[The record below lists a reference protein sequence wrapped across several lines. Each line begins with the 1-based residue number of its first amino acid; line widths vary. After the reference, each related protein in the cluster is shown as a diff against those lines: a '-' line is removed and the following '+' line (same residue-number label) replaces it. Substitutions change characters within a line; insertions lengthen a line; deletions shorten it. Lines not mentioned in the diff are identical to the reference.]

1 MDRWDK
7 RWMDVAKLFA
17 SFSKDPSTGV
27 GACAVD
33 DRKVMVSSAFNGLAR
48 GVKDKQSRLMDRD
61 LKYKLT
67 AHAEINLICHAGQ
80 ALRGCTVYVWPMP
93 PCSMCA
99 AALIQAGVRRVV
111 APTPAP
117 DIAARWGESLRLA
130 QAMLRE
136 AGVILETLP
145 ECP

>member
-1 MDRWDK
+1 MNHWDY
-7 RWMDVAKLFA
+7 RWMEVAKLFA
-17 SFSKDPSTGV
+17 SFSKDPSTQV

-48 GVKDKQSRLMDRD
+48 GVKDKKSRLMDRD

-93 PCSMCA
+93 PCSTCA

-111 APTPAP
+111 SPTPAH
-117 DIAARWGESLRLA
+117 ALATRWGESLRLA
-130 QAMLRE
+130 QSMFRE
-136 AGVILETLP
+136 ARVKVEMMDA
-145 ECP
+145 